1 MLKQTNRKMTMNT
14 TVKNITKI
22 FGGLL
27 LITSI
32 DFAVAET
39 KQEGK
44 NHKKLDFAPIIEQMQ
59 LSDEQ
64 TEQFTATLEKHRTER
79 KERKE
84 VEKQIRDEIHTK
96 RKAEMAEVLTPEQLE
111 MFHAFMKENRP
122 KKRSQKS

>member
-1 MLKQTNRKMTMNT
+1 MNT
-14 TVKNITKI
+14 TVKNITRI

-27 LITSI
+27 LIVSI

-59 LSDEQ
+59 LTDEQ
-64 TEQFTATLEKHRTER
+64 SEKFTATLEKNQTER

-84 VEKQIRDEIHTK
+84 LDKQVRDENRAK
-96 RKAEMAEVLTPEQLE
+96 RKAQMAEVLTPEQLE
-111 MFHAFMKENRP
+111 MFHTFMKENRP
-122 KKRSQKS
+122 KKRSKKS